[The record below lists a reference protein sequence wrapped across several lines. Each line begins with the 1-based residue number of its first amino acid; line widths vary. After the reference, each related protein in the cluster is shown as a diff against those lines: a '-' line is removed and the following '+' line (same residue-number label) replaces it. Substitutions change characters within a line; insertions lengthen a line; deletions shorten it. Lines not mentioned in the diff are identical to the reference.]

1 MFYFR
6 ILVSFS
12 KSNRQSKQKRNT
24 IVFNELFRAIGRRLG
39 YENTLNEISK
49 VKQHYYHLMQHIKL
63 FFALLACWAITQNSM
78 AADKHGESSDNEFDP
93 MEMIMH
99 HIADAHEWHVISYTS
114 KSGEEKHITL
124 PLPIILIDDG
134 VHLFMSS
141 AFHHGEKVV
150 QKGDNYYKLYHEKI
164 YKTNALGTINYGPE
178 HEVLNDKP
186 IDFSITRNVASM
198 WLSIIIIIWLFTA
211 AAKRY
216 KGAPAVPKGVQS
228 FLEPLILFVRD
239 DIAYEQIDKHKA
251 DKFVPFLLTLF
262 FFIWIN
268 NLIGLIPFFPGASN
282 LTGNISL
289 TMVLALITF
298 LVTNFSGTKSYW
310 GHIFWMPGVPVPI
323 RLLLSVIEFIGLFTK
338 PFALMIR
345 LLANITAGHIIILS
359 LFSLIF
365 VMKSVAIAPVS
376 ILMALMM
383 FMLELLVAVLQAY
396 IFTLLSALFIGM
408 AVHDEEH

>member
-1 MFYFR
+1 
-6 ILVSFS
+6 
-12 KSNRQSKQKRNT
+12 
-24 IVFNELFRAIGRRLG
+24 
-39 YENTLNEISK
+39 
-49 VKQHYYHLMQHIKL
+49 MQHIKL
-63 FFALLACWAITQNSM
+63 FLALLAFGALTQSVF
-78 AADKHGESSDNEFDP
+78 AGDKHANNSEEEFDA

-99 HIADAHEWHVISYTS
+99 HIADSHEWHIISYHS
-114 KSGEEKHITL
+114 KGEEKHITL
-124 PLPIILIDDG
+124 PLPIILIDEG
-134 VHLFMSS
+134 LHVFMSS
-141 AFHHGEKVV
+141 AFHRGEEVV
-150 QKGDNYYKLYHEKI
+150 KKGDKYYKLYHGKI
-164 YKTNALGTINYGPE
+164 YTTDAEGTIDYDEN
-178 HEVLNDKP
+178 HEVLNAKP

-198 WLSIIIIIWLFTA
+198 WLSIIIIIWLFTS

-216 KGAPAVPKGVQS
+216 RGPPSAPKGVQS
-228 FLEPLILFVRD
+228 FVEPLILFVRD
-239 DIAYEQIDKHKA
+239 DIAYEQIEKKKA
-251 DKFVPFLLTLF
+251 DRFIPFLLTLF

-268 NLIGLIPFFPGASN
+268 NLLGLIPFFPGGSN

-298 LVTNFSGTKSYW
+298 FVTNFSGSKSYW

-323 RLLLSVIEFIGLFTK
+323 RVLLSVIEFIGLFTK

-408 AVHDEEH
+408 AVHSEEH